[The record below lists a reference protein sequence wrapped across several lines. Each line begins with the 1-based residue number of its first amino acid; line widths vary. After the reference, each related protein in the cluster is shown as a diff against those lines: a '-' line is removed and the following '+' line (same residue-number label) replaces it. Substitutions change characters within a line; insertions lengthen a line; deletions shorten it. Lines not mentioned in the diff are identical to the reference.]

1 MLAERGFQHHPGA
14 AAPVLPELCRI
25 LAGVPIERAGARLY
39 GVHGLPALLDANS
52 TIGSIAATHLGS
64 GARPVRALLFD
75 KSAASNW
82 SLGWHQDRTI
92 VVAERHDTAGFAP
105 WSFKAGLH
113 HVEPPPSLQA
123 AMITLRVHL
132 DAVDADNAPLLIAPG
147 SHRLGRIPQSNVS
160 GVVQRC
166 GIASCIAEP
175 GDVWVYS
182 TPILHASE
190 ASTRPRRRRVLQV
203 DYTTKSL
210 PGGLQWLGV

>member
-1 MLAERGFQHHPGA
+1 M
-14 AAPVLPELCRI
+14 
-25 LAGVPIERAGARLY
+25 VP
-39 GVHGLPALLDANS
+39 
-52 TIGSIAATHLGS
+52 
-64 GARPVRALLFD
+64 
-75 KSAASNW
+75 
-82 SLGWHQDRTI
+82 
-92 VVAERHDTAGFAP
+92 
-105 WSFKAGLH
+105 
-113 HVEPPPSLQA
+113 
-123 AMITLRVHL
+123 LRVHL
-132 DAVDADNAPLLIAPG
+132 DAVDEANAPLLVAQG
-147 SHRLGRIPQSNVS
+147 SDRLGRIPQSNVS